1 MNILWHIISSYLL
14 PVFCAYFFSGVYYI
28 LCDVSKP
35 KAEKPGYLTNPIL
48 VTQAGVF
55 WFPFVILSIWR
66 ILHKHSRHIF
76 YDYLKSKAAPQLG
89 VFLVLVIDF
98 FYVFRYMIKLDSNAI
113 G

>member
-1 MNILWHIISSYLL
+1 
-14 PVFCAYFFSGVYYI
+14 VYYI

-98 FYVFRYMIKLDSNAI
+98 FYVFRYMIKLDTNAI